1 MTVVERGVGGE
12 MSQLWNKF
20 SSAQRSDELP
30 RNPSIHLN
38 KSSLGMR
45 LVIDGNVQSI
55 SNANYAVMYFHE
67 IDNGME

>member
-1 MTVVERGVGGE
+1 MHFWESWKLVTVVERGVGGE

-38 KSSLGMR
+38 KSYIWNE
-45 LVIDGNVQSI
+45 VGN
-55 SNANYAVMYFHE
+55 
-67 IDNGME
+67 

>member
-38 KSSLGMR
+38 KSYIGN
-45 LVIDGNVQSI
+45 LVGKLLKCPIDFKCKLFSDKF
-55 SNANYAVMYFHE
+55 S
-67 IDNGME
+67 